1 MVEITRI
8 AANMH
13 GVTEA
18 GRRELVELLQDYA
31 DEAGRLGHAF
41 AAGQGLHR
49 TDAQALLAV
58 LRAER
63 AGAALTPGRLG
74 EEVGLSS
81 GATTAAVDRL
91 ERLGHLHRRRDEVD
105 RRRVT
110 LHHGDA
116 GAEVGRAWFG
126 PLARRL
132 DGVLAD
138 YSPEELAV
146 VRRFLEQTVDAI
158 ARHRDALPATP
169 VPAPA
174 PAPAP
179 AAPTASDGSPS

>member
-1 MVEITRI
+1 MVEITRDVGTLRGEGG
-8 AANMH
+8 AVSES
-13 GVTEA
+13 GETE
-18 GRRELVELLQDYA
+18 RDRLVALLQDYA
-31 DEAGRLGHAF
+31 DEATRLGHAF
-41 AAGQGLHR
+41 AAEQGLHR
-49 TDAQALLAV
+49 TDAQPLLAV

-74 EEVGLSS
+74 TEVGLSS

-169 VPAPA
+169 AAPA
-174 PAPAP
+174 
-179 AAPTASDGSPS
+179 ASDGSPS

>member
-1 MVEITRI
+1 MMEITGF
-8 AANMH
+8 AARMH
-13 GVTEA
+13 DVTE
-18 GRRELVELLQDYA
+18 REDLVQLLQDYA

-91 ERLGHLHRRRDEVD
+91 ERLGHLHRVRDDVD

-110 LHHGDA
+110 LHHDTA
-116 GAEVGRAWFG
+116 GADVGRAFFG
-126 PLARRL
+126 PLAARL
-132 DGVLAD
+132 DGVLAGYTPD
-138 YSPEELAV
+138 ELDV
-146 VRRFLEQTVDAI
+146 IHRFLGEVVVAV
-158 ARHRDALPATP
+158 AEHRAAMSEG
-169 VPAPA
+169 AP
-174 PAPAP
+174 
-179 AAPTASDGSPS
+179 S

>member
-1 MVEITRI
+1 VARDRI
-8 AANMH
+8 
-13 GVTEA
+13 
-18 GRRELVELLQDYA
+18 VELLQAYA
-31 DEAGRLGHAF
+31 DEAGRLGQAF

-91 ERLGHLHRRRDEVD
+91 ERLGHLHRVRDDVD

-110 LHHGDA
+110 LHHDPA
-116 GAEVGRAWFG
+116 GADVGRAFFG
-126 PLARRL
+126 PLAARI
-132 DGVLAD
+132 DGVIAT
-138 YSPEELAV
+138 YSEDEQAV
-146 VRRFLEQTVDAI
+146 VQRFLTQVVEAVAH
-158 ARHRDALPATP
+158 HRAELS
-169 VPAPA
+169 
-174 PAPAP
+174 
-179 AAPTASDGSPS
+179 AAEGGPS

>member
-1 MVEITRI
+1 MI
-8 AANMH
+8 AARLH
-13 GVTEA
+13 GVTEG
-18 GRRELVELLQDYA
+18 GREAREQLVELLQAYA
-31 DEAGRLGHAF
+31 DESGRLGQAF

-91 ERLGHLHRRRDEVD
+91 ERLGHLHRVRDDVD

-110 LHHGDA
+110 LHHDPA
-116 GAEVGRAWFG
+116 GADVGRAWFG
-126 PLARRL
+126 PLAARL
-132 DGVLAD
+132 DAVVAD
-138 YSPEELAV
+138 YSPDELAV
-146 VRRFLEQTVDAI
+146 VTRFLTDVVDAV
-158 ARHRDALPATP
+158 ARHRADMAGAATTEGGRP
-169 VPAPA
+169 
-174 PAPAP
+174 
-179 AAPTASDGSPS
+179 

>member
-1 MVEITRI
+1 
-8 AANMH
+8 MH
-13 GVTEA
+13 REGGAVTES
-18 GRRELVELLQDYA
+18 GETERDQLVALLQDYA
-31 DEAGRLGHAF
+31 DEATRLGHAF
-41 AAGQGLHR
+41 AAEQGLHR

-74 EEVGLSS
+74 TEVGLSS
-81 GATTAAVDRL
+81 GATTAAVDR
-91 ERLGHLHRRRDEVD
+91 LHRRRDEVD

-146 VRRFLEQTVDAI
+146 VRRFLEQTIDAV

-174 PAPAP
+174 PA
-179 AAPTASDGSPS
+179 APTASDGSRT

>member
-1 MVEITRI
+1 MQ
-8 AANMH
+8 
-13 GVTEA
+13 GVTA
-18 GRRELVELLQDYA
+18 GGARPTDREHLVELLQAYA

-91 ERLGHLHRRRDEVD
+91 ERLGHLHRVRDDVD

-110 LHHGDA
+110 LHHDPA
-116 GAEVGRAWFG
+116 GADVGRAWFG
-126 PLARRL
+126 PLAARL
-132 DGVLAD
+132 DAVVAD
-138 YSPEELAV
+138 YSPDELALV
-146 VRRFLEQTVDAI
+146 TRFLGDVVDAV
-158 ARHRDALPATP
+158 ARHRAEM
-169 VPAPA
+169 
-174 PAPAP
+174 
-179 AAPTASDGSPS
+179 APTAPPAEGGRP

>member
-1 MVEITRI
+1 MMEITWI

-91 ERLGHLHRRRDEVD
+91 ERLGHLHRVRDDVD

-110 LHHGDA
+110 LHHDAA
-116 GAEVGRAWFG
+116 GADVGRAFFG
-126 PLARRL
+126 PLASRL
-132 DGVLAD
+132 DGVLAGYTPD
-138 YSPEELAV
+138 ELAV
-146 VRRFLEQTVDAI
+146 IHRFLGEVVA
-158 ARHRDALPATP
+158 AVAEHRADM
-169 VPAPA
+169 
-174 PAPAP
+174 
-179 AAPTASDGSPS
+179 SEGGPS

>member
-1 MVEITRI
+1 MDRSGESQ
-8 AANMH
+8 
-13 GVTEA
+13 
-18 GRRELVELLQDYA
+18 REQIVAMLQDYA

-41 AAGQGLHR
+41 AVEQGLHR

-74 EEVGLSS
+74 VELGLSS

-91 ERLGHLHRRRDEVD
+91 ERLGHLHRRRDDID

-110 LHHGDA
+110 LHHGDT

-146 VRRFLEQTVDAI
+146 VRRFLAQTIDAVQ
-158 ARHRDALPATP
+158 RHRDAMPAGAP
-169 VPAPA
+169 V
-174 PAPAP
+174 
-179 AAPTASDGSPS
+179 DGSRT

>member
-1 MVEITRI
+1 M
-8 AANMH
+8 
-13 GVTEA
+13 TEN
-18 GRRELVELLQDYA
+18 GQDPRDRLVALLQDYA
-31 DEAGRLGHAF
+31 DEATRLGHAF
-41 AAGQGLHR
+41 AAEQGLHR

-63 AGAALTPGRLG
+63 SGASLTPGRLG
-74 EEVGLSS
+74 AEVGLSS

-91 ERLGHLHRRRDEVD
+91 ERLGHLYRRRDEVD

-110 LHHGDA
+110 LHHDDA

-138 YSPEELAV
+138 YSPDELALIC
-146 VRRFLEQTVDAI
+146 RFLEQTIDAV
-158 ARHRDALPATP
+158 ARHRSALPA
-169 VPAPA
+169 APD
-174 PAPAP
+174 PP
-179 AAPTASDGSPS
+179 GSRP